1 MCIAE
6 LIQNQVCIMLESLV
20 SVGSAKM
27 IGALTHQPKP
37 KDNIFR
43 EILYFVSLVDKTRVE
58 CIRV

>member
-1 MCIAE
+1 
-6 LIQNQVCIMLESLV
+6 MLESLV